1 MPANPRRV
9 IRLSVFHLL
18 VGFAA
23 FAASVLSSQP
33 SHSGEIDSERDENFD
48 VAFVGSAR
56 ETGTLKPIP
65 DVQVKAEMGKWRIMV
80 RTNTEGVYRLYPSFG
95 SEVTADQI
103 TISCAKDGYESV
115 DVSRR
120 RLSDKRVKELVV
132 AECLLAPKP

>member
-9 IRLSVFHLL
+9 IRLSAFASLAR
-18 VGFAA
+18 FAA
-23 FAASVLSSQP
+23 LVAGVLSSQP

-80 RTNTEGVYRLYPSFG
+80 RTNAEGVYRLYPSFG

-103 TISCAKDGYESV
+103 MISCAKDGYESV

-120 RLSDKRVKELVV
+120 KLSDKRVKELVV

>member
-9 IRLSVFHLL
+9 IRPAAFHLL
-18 VGFAA
+18 AGFG
-23 FAASVLSSQP
+23 VLVAGLLPSQP

-80 RTNTEGVYRLYPSFG
+80 RTNAEGVYRLYPSFG

-103 TISCAKDGYESV
+103 AISCAKDGYEPV

-120 RLSDKRVKELVV
+120 KLSDKRVKELVV